1 MKHVS
6 FDRPEAGVAWTAVL
20 PFAAGIAIGVAVAL
34 IAAPVSGRDAR
45 AYLKRQGHD
54 AAHTVAVQGRKVWQE
69 QVKRAAA
76 AIDAGRRQ
84 TEMSIRRRV
93 ETALDA

>member
-1 MKHVS
+1 MKHE
-6 FDRPEAGVAWTAVL
+6 FFERPEAGAAWNAVL
-20 PFAAGIAIGVAVAL
+20 PFAAGIAIGAAVAL

-45 AYLKRQGHD
+45 AYLKKQGRD
-54 AAHTVAVQGRKVWQE
+54 AAHTVAAEGRKVWQE